1 MQRSTERFSDKA
13 DVTALMGAFC
23 FFLSAIEY
31 MLPKPMPF
39 MRLGIANL
47 PILLAVDILPF
58 RWFLAL
64 AAVKVIGMSLIS
76 GTLFSYVALFSLA
89 GTMAAALV
97 MWGARRAGGRF
108 ISQIGVSIAGAM
120 VSNAVQILIARFL
133 VFRETAWLI
142 APLFLGMGLATGAA
156 LGVFAESFARTS
168 LWYARA
174 AGLPDPMAAI
184 GTGASHGE
192 SGAEG
197 KRGGFFSWLASAIAA
212 GKARRAARKSARDE
226 KRRPKLEKAAAART
240 ARRARAERLF
250 APGAL
255 ALAGMVVTVAFLFQP
270 NVLLKGLMLIAFIIA
285 ARAVGKRYSLATT
298 LSVSLGI
305 IIANLIVPSGKVLGT
320 LLGLRIT
327 QGALIEGIEKALTFE
342 GLMMLSK
349 ASIAPGLKLPGRIGR
364 IVAASFVYYDRIV
377 EYKGRIKAASL
388 SRDADDLMLR
398 VWGFADTASADT
410 ASADTAKAEAAGIE
424 TAQEAMPEAAAAPEA
439 HAPDT
444 KSRGKGAAILVT
456 AGIAAWALTLL
467 PRLI

>member
-97 MWGARRAGGRF
+97 MWGARRAGGKF

-142 APLFLGMGLATGAA
+142 APLFLGMGLVTGAA
-156 LGVFAESFARTS
+156 LGVFAESFARIS

-174 AGLPDPMAAI
+174 AGLPDPTPARSPE
-184 GTGASHGE
+184 GTASSDANAE
-192 SGAEG
+192 SPR
-197 KRGGFFSWLASAIAA
+197 RGILAWLVSASAA
-212 GKARRAARKSARDE
+212 GKARRAARKAARDE
-226 KRRPKLEKAAAART
+226 SRKPRLEKAAAARLSHRT
-240 ARRARAERLF
+240 RAERLF

-270 NVLLKGLMLIAFIIA
+270 NVLLKGLMLIVFILA

-305 IIANLIVPSGKVLGT
+305 ILANLIVPSGKVLGT
-320 LLGLRIT
+320 LLGMRIT

-377 EYKGRIKAASL
+377 EYKGRIKASSL

-398 VWGFADTASADT
+398 VWGFADTAN
-410 ASADTAKAEAAGIE
+410 AEAAGEGFPVAAAI
-424 TAQEAMPEAAAAPEA
+424 PEAPVSNA
-439 HAPDT
+439 
-444 KSRGKGAAILVT
+444 SLRGRGNAILVI
-456 AGIAAWALTLL
+456 AAAAAWALTIL
-467 PRLI
+467 PRLL

>member
-97 MWGARRAGGRF
+97 MWGARRAGGKF

-174 AGLPDPMAAI
+174 AGLPDPVPTAGGKAA
-184 GTGASHGE
+184 E
-192 SGAEG
+192 R
-197 KRGGFFSWLASAIAA
+197 RGILAWLASATTA
-212 GKARRAARKSARDE
+212 GKARRAARKAARDE
-226 KRRPKLEKAAAART
+226 ARRPRLEKAAAART
-240 ARRARAERLF
+240 ARRARAERIF

-255 ALAGMVVTVAFLFQP
+255 ALAGMIVTAAFLFQP
-270 NVLLKGLMLIAFIIA
+270 NVLLKAVMLVAFILA
-285 ARAVGKRYSLATT
+285 ARAVGKRFSLATT

-305 IIANLIVPSGKVLGT
+305 ILANLIVPSGKVLGT
-320 LLGLRIT
+320 LLGMKIT

-349 ASIAPGLKLPGRIGR
+349 ASIAPGLKLPGRLGR
-364 IVAASFVYYDRIV
+364 IVAAAFVYYDRIV

-398 VWGFADTASADT
+398 VWGFAESAG
-410 ASADTAKAEAAGIE
+410 AVS
-424 TAQEAMPEAAAAPEA
+424 AQEALPEAQITLEAP
-439 HAPDT
+439 APDA
-444 KSRGKGAAILVT
+444 SLRGRGNAILVI
-456 AGIAAWALTLL
+456 AGAAAWALTIL

>member
-97 MWGARRAGGRF
+97 MWGARRAGGKF

-174 AGLPDPMAAI
+174 AGLPDPVPTAGGKAA
-184 GTGASHGE
+184 E
-192 SGAEG
+192 R
-197 KRGGFFSWLASAIAA
+197 RGILAWLASAMAA
-212 GKARRAARKSARDE
+212 GKARRAARKAVRDE
-226 KRRPKLEKAAAART
+226 ARRPRLEKAAAART
-240 ARRARAERLF
+240 ARRARAERIF

-255 ALAGMVVTVAFLFQP
+255 ALAGMVVTAAFLFQP
-270 NVLLKGLMLIAFIIA
+270 NVLLKAVMLVAFILA
-285 ARAVGKRYSLATT
+285 ARAVGKRFSLATT

-305 IIANLIVPSGKVLGT
+305 ILANLIVPSGKVLGT
-320 LLGLRIT
+320 LLGMKIT

-349 ASIAPGLKLPGRIGR
+349 ASIAPGLKLPGRLGR
-364 IVAASFVYYDRIV
+364 IVAAAFVYYDRIV

-398 VWGFADTASADT
+398 VWGFA
-410 ASADTAKAEAAGIE
+410 E
-424 TAQEAMPEAAAAPEA
+424 TAFADAAFAETTGAEKAKEALPEAQITLKAP
-439 HAPDT
+439 APDA
-444 KSRGKGAAILVT
+444 SLRGRGNAILVI
-456 AGIAAWALTLL
+456 AGAAAWALTIL

>member
-1 MQRSTERFSDKA
+1 
-13 DVTALMGAFC
+13 MGAFC

-97 MWGARRAGGRF
+97 MWGARRAGGKF

-174 AGLPDPMAAI
+174 AGLPDPVPTAGGKAA
-184 GTGASHGE
+184 E
-192 SGAEG
+192 R
-197 KRGGFFSWLASAIAA
+197 RGILAWLASAMTA
-212 GKARRAARKSARDE
+212 GKARRDARKAARDE
-226 KRRPKLEKAAAART
+226 ARRPRLEKAAAART
-240 ARRARAERLF
+240 ARRARAERIF

-255 ALAGMVVTVAFLFQP
+255 ALAGMIVTAAFLFQP
-270 NVLLKGLMLIAFIIA
+270 NVLLKAVMLVAFILA
-285 ARAVGKRYSLATT
+285 ARAVGKRFSLATT

-305 IIANLIVPSGKVLGT
+305 ILANLIVPSGKVLGT
-320 LLGLRIT
+320 LLGMKIT

-349 ASIAPGLKLPGRIGR
+349 ASIAPGLKLPGRLGR
-364 IVAASFVYYDRIV
+364 IVAAAFVYYDRIV

-398 VWGFADTASADT
+398 VWGFADTAFAETAGAESAG
-410 ASADTAKAEAAGIE
+410 AVS
-424 TAQEAMPEAAAAPEA
+424 AQEALPEAQITLEAP
-439 HAPDT
+439 APDA
-444 KSRGKGAAILVT
+444 SLRGRGNAMLIAAGV
-456 AGIAAWALTLL
+456 AAWALTIL

>member
-1 MQRSTERFSDKA
+1 
-13 DVTALMGAFC
+13 MGAFC

-97 MWGARRAGGRF
+97 MWGARRAGGKF

-174 AGLPDPMAAI
+174 AGLPDPVPTAGGKAA
-184 GTGASHGE
+184 E
-192 SGAEG
+192 R
-197 KRGGFFSWLASAIAA
+197 RGILAWLASAMAA
-212 GKARRAARKSARDE
+212 GKARRAARKAVRDE
-226 KRRPKLEKAAAART
+226 ARRPRLEKAAAART
-240 ARRARAERLF
+240 ARRARAERIF

-255 ALAGMVVTVAFLFQP
+255 ALAGMIVTAAFLFQP
-270 NVLLKGLMLIAFIIA
+270 NVLLKAVMLIAFILA
-285 ARAVGKRYSLATT
+285 ARAVGKRFSLATT

-305 IIANLIVPSGKVLGT
+305 ILANLIVPSGKVLGT
-320 LLGLRIT
+320 LLGMKIT

-349 ASIAPGLKLPGRIGR
+349 ASIAPGLKLPGRLGR
-364 IVAASFVYYDRIV
+364 IVAAAFVYYDRIV

-398 VWGFADTASADT
+398 VWGFAESAG
-410 ASADTAKAEAAGIE
+410 AVS
-424 TAQEAMPEAAAAPEA
+424 AQEALPEAQITLEAP
-439 HAPDT
+439 APDA
-444 KSRGKGAAILVT
+444 SLRGRGNAILVI
-456 AGIAAWALTLL
+456 AGAAAWALTIL

>member
-97 MWGARRAGGRF
+97 MWGARRAGGKF

-142 APLFLGMGLATGAA
+142 APLFLGMGLVTGAA
-156 LGVFAESFARTS
+156 LGVFAESFARIS

-174 AGLPDPMAAI
+174 AGLPDPLPAMGEAAAESPRREFLAWLVS
-184 GTGASHGE
+184 AS
-192 SGAEG
+192 
-197 KRGGFFSWLASAIAA
+197 AA
-212 GKARRAARKSARDE
+212 GKARRAARKAARDE
-226 KRRPKLEKAAAART
+226 SRKPRLEKAAAARL

-270 NVLLKGLMLIAFIIA
+270 NVLLKGLMLIVFILA

-305 IIANLIVPSGKVLGT
+305 ILANLIVPSGKVLGT
-320 LLGLRIT
+320 LLGMRIT

-377 EYKGRIKAASL
+377 EYKGRIKASSL

-398 VWGFADTASADT
+398 VWGFADPAFADT
-410 ASADTAKAEAAGIE
+410 ANAETANAEAAGEGFPVAAAI
-424 TAQEAMPEAAAAPEA
+424 PEAPVSNA
-439 HAPDT
+439 
-444 KSRGKGAAILVT
+444 SLRGRGNAILVI
-456 AGIAAWALTLL
+456 AAAAAWALTIL
-467 PRLI
+467 PRLL

>member
-97 MWGARRAGGRF
+97 MWGARRAGGKF

-174 AGLPDPMAAI
+174 AGLPDPVPTAGGKAA
-184 GTGASHGE
+184 E
-192 SGAEG
+192 R
-197 KRGGFFSWLASAIAA
+197 RGILAWLASAMAA
-212 GKARRAARKSARDE
+212 GKARRAARKAARDE
-226 KRRPKLEKAAAART
+226 ARRPRLEK
-240 ARRARAERLF
+240 
-250 APGAL
+250 
-255 ALAGMVVTVAFLFQP
+255 
-270 NVLLKGLMLIAFIIA
+270 
-285 ARAVGKRYSLATT
+285 
-298 LSVSLGI
+298 
-305 IIANLIVPSGKVLGT
+305 
-320 LLGLRIT
+320 
-327 QGALIEGIEKALTFE
+327 
-342 GLMMLSK
+342 
-349 ASIAPGLKLPGRIGR
+349 GR
-364 IVAASFVYYDRIV
+364 V
-377 EYKGRIKAASL
+377 
-388 SRDADDLMLR
+388 
-398 VWGFADTASADT
+398 
-410 ASADTAKAEAAGIE
+410 
-424 TAQEAMPEAAAAPEA
+424 
-439 HAPDT
+439 
-444 KSRGKGAAILVT
+444 
-456 AGIAAWALTLL
+456 
-467 PRLI
+467 

>member
-174 AGLPDPMAAI
+174 AGLPDPVQAAG
-184 GTGASHGE
+184 GTA
-192 SGAEG
+192 AER
-197 KRGGFFSWLASAIAA
+197 RGIFARLASAIAE
-212 GKARRAARKSARDE
+212 GKARRAARKAARDE
-226 KRRPKLEKAAAART
+226 ARRPRLEKAAAART

-255 ALAGMVVTVAFLFQP
+255 AFAGMVVTVAFLFQP
-270 NVLLKGLMLIAFIIA
+270 NVLLKAAMLAAFILA
-285 ARAVGKRYSLATT
+285 ARAVGKRFSLATT

-305 IIANLIVPSGKVLGT
+305 ILANLIVPSGKVLGT
-320 LLGLRIT
+320 LIGLKIT

-349 ASIAPGLKLPGRIGR
+349 ASIAPGLKLPGRLGR
-364 IVAASFVYYDRIV
+364 IVAAAFVYYDRIV

-398 VWGFADTASADT
+398 VWGFADAAFADAASSGSAGEALPEAQITLEAPAPD
-410 ASADTAKAEAAGIE
+410 ASLRGRGNVILGAAG
-424 TAQEAMPEAAAAPEA
+424 
-439 HAPDT
+439 
-444 KSRGKGAAILVT
+444 V
-456 AGIAAWALTLL
+456 AAWALTIL
-467 PRLI
+467 PRLL

>member
-1 MQRSTERFSDKA
+1 
-13 DVTALMGAFC
+13 MGAFC

-97 MWGARRAGGRF
+97 MWGARRAGGKF

-174 AGLPDPMAAI
+174 AGLPDPVPTAGGKAA
-184 GTGASHGE
+184 E
-192 SGAEG
+192 R
-197 KRGGFFSWLASAIAA
+197 RGMLAWLASATTA
-212 GKARRAARKSARDE
+212 GKARRAARKAARDE
-226 KRRPKLEKAAAART
+226 ARRPRLEKAAAART
-240 ARRARAERLF
+240 ARRARAERIF

-255 ALAGMVVTVAFLFQP
+255 ALAGMIVTAAFLFQP
-270 NVLLKGLMLIAFIIA
+270 NVLLKAVMLVAFILA
-285 ARAVGKRYSLATT
+285 ARAVGKRFSLATT

-305 IIANLIVPSGKVLGT
+305 ILANLIVPSGKVLGT
-320 LLGLRIT
+320 LLGMKIT

-349 ASIAPGLKLPGRIGR
+349 ASIAPGLKLPGRLGR
-364 IVAASFVYYDRIV
+364 IVAAAFVYYDRIV

-398 VWGFADTASADT
+398 VWGFADTAFAETAGAESAG
-410 ASADTAKAEAAGIE
+410 AVS
-424 TAQEAMPEAAAAPEA
+424 AQEALPEAQITLEAP
-439 HAPDT
+439 APDA
-444 KSRGKGAAILVT
+444 SLRGRGNAILVI
-456 AGIAAWALTLL
+456 AGAAAWALTIL

>member
-89 GTMAAALV
+89 GTMAAALL
-97 MWGARRAGGRF
+97 MWGARRAGGKF

-142 APLFLGMGLATGAA
+142 APLFLGMGLVTGAA

-174 AGLPDPMAAI
+174 AGLPDPAQAP
-184 GTGASHGE
+184 GE
-192 SGAEG
+192 SGATGEAANAESP
-197 KRGGFFSWLASAIAA
+197 RRGFFAWLVSVSAA
-212 GKARRAARKSARDE
+212 GKARRAARKAARDE
-226 KRRPKLEKAAAART
+226 SRKPRLEKAAAARL

-270 NVLLKGLMLIAFIIA
+270 NVLLKSLMLIVFILA

-305 IIANLIVPSGKVLGT
+305 ILANLIVPSGKVLGT
-320 LLGLRIT
+320 LLGMRIT
-327 QGALIEGIEKALTFE
+327 QGALVEGIEKALTFE

-377 EYKGRIKAASL
+377 EYKGRIKASSL

-398 VWGFADTASADT
+398 VWGFADTANAET
-410 ASADTAKAEAAGIE
+410 ANAETANAEAASGGFPVAAAI
-424 TAQEAMPEAAAAPEA
+424 PEAPVSNA
-439 HAPDT
+439 
-444 KSRGKGAAILVT
+444 SLRGRGNAILVI
-456 AGIAAWALTLL
+456 AGVAAWALTIL
-467 PRLI
+467 PRLL

>member
-97 MWGARRAGGRF
+97 MWGARRAGGKF

-174 AGLPDPMAAI
+174 AGLPDPVPTAGGKAA
-184 GTGASHGE
+184 E
-192 SGAEG
+192 R
-197 KRGGFFSWLASAIAA
+197 RGILAWLASAMAA
-212 GKARRAARKSARDE
+212 GKARRAARKAVRDE
-226 KRRPKLEKAAAART
+226 ARRPRLEKAAAART
-240 ARRARAERLF
+240 ARRARAERIF

-255 ALAGMVVTVAFLFQP
+255 ALAGMVVTAAFLFQP
-270 NVLLKGLMLIAFIIA
+270 NVLLKAVMLVAFILA
-285 ARAVGKRYSLATT
+285 ARAVGKRFSLATT

-305 IIANLIVPSGKVLGT
+305 ILANLIVPSGKVLGT
-320 LLGLRIT
+320 LLGMKIT

-349 ASIAPGLKLPGRIGR
+349 ASIAPGLKLPGRLGR
-364 IVAASFVYYDRIV
+364 IVAAAFVYYDRIV

-398 VWGFADTASADT
+398 VWGFA
-410 ASADTAKAEAAGIE
+410 E
-424 TAQEAMPEAAAAPEA
+424 TAFADAAFAETTGAEKAKEALPKAQITLKAP
-439 HAPDT
+439 APDA
-444 KSRGKGAAILVT
+444 SLRGRGNAILVI
-456 AGIAAWALTLL
+456 AGAAAWALTIL

>member
-97 MWGARRAGGRF
+97 MWGARRAGGKF

-174 AGLPDPMAAI
+174 AGLPDPVPTAGGKAA
-184 GTGASHGE
+184 E
-192 SGAEG
+192 R
-197 KRGGFFSWLASAIAA
+197 RGILAWLASAMAA
-212 GKARRAARKSARDE
+212 GKARRAARKAVRDE
-226 KRRPKLEKAAAART
+226 ARRPRLEKAAAART
-240 ARRARAERLF
+240 ARRARAERIF

-255 ALAGMVVTVAFLFQP
+255 ALAGMVVTAAFLFQP
-270 NVLLKGLMLIAFIIA
+270 NVLLKAVMLVAFILA
-285 ARAVGKRYSLATT
+285 ARAVGKRFSLATT

-305 IIANLIVPSGKVLGT
+305 ILANLIVPSGKVLGT
-320 LLGLRIT
+320 LLGMRIT

-377 EYKGRIKAASL
+377 EYKGRIKASSL

-398 VWGFADTASADT
+398 VWGFADTANAET
-410 ASADTAKAEAAGIE
+410 ANAEAAGEGFPVAAAI
-424 TAQEAMPEAAAAPEA
+424 PEAPVSNA
-439 HAPDT
+439 
-444 KSRGKGAAILVT
+444 SLRGRGNAILVI
-456 AGIAAWALTLL
+456 AAAAAWALTIL
-467 PRLI
+467 PRLL

>member
-1 MQRSTERFSDKA
+1 
-13 DVTALMGAFC
+13 MGAFC

-97 MWGARRAGGRF
+97 MWGARRAGGKF

-174 AGLPDPMAAI
+174 AGLPDPVPTA
-184 GTGASHGE
+184 GGKASE
-192 SGAEG
+192 R
-197 KRGGFFSWLASAIAA
+197 RGILAWLASAMAA
-212 GKARRAARKSARDE
+212 GKARRAARKAVRDE
-226 KRRPKLEKAAAART
+226 ARRPRLEKAAAART
-240 ARRARAERLF
+240 ARRARAERIF

-255 ALAGMVVTVAFLFQP
+255 ALAGMVVTAAFLFQP
-270 NVLLKGLMLIAFIIA
+270 NVLLKAAMLVAFILA
-285 ARAVGKRYSLATT
+285 ARAVGKRFSLATT

-305 IIANLIVPSGKVLGT
+305 ILANLIVPSGKVLGT
-320 LLGLRIT
+320 LLGMRIT

-349 ASIAPGLKLPGRIGR
+349 ASIAPGLKLPGRLGR
-364 IVAASFVYYDRIV
+364 IVAAAFVYYDRIV

-398 VWGFADTASADT
+398 VWGFAETAFADAAFADT
-410 ASADTAKAEAAGIE
+410 TGAEKAREAL
-424 TAQEAMPEAAAAPEA
+424 PEAQITLEAP
-439 HAPDT
+439 APDA
-444 KSRGKGAAILVT
+444 SLRGRGNAMLVVAGA
-456 AGIAAWALTLL
+456 AAWALTIL